1 MHAISGHDL
10 YDDKTYDVFSRSKSY
25 ISLWTLFILLPLCLL
40 MRLSHTV
47 CVCSLCHACS
57 ADSATVFL
65 DAVKSTSLGSLITLI
80 TRSLLKRALSL
91 AEKRVRREG
100 DGLPQVL
107 FASQMLF
114 SVVVLCEELDM
125 QTGNHNSQQRR
136 DGR

>member
-25 ISLWTLFILLPLCLL
+25 ISLWTLFILLPLCLS
-40 MRLSHTV
+40 MRL
-47 CVCSLCHACS
+47 SLCHACS

-91 AEKRVRREG
+91 AEKRVWREA
-100 DGLPQVL
+100 DFLPQVL
-107 FASQMLF
+107 FASQVLF

-136 DGR
+136 NGR